1 MATAAESFS
10 PEDTRPLKVFFQ
22 DEGRFGRISD
32 LFSCWA
38 PDGVRPVIQAQ
49 IIRQYTHIFS
59 AVCPNDGE
67 SFSLILPY
75 ADSEAMEIFLAELS
89 KQYSQ
94 YRLVLVMDQAA
105 WHRTSNLKRFENVR
119 IIYQPA
125 HSPEL
130 NPVEHLWEHIREKF
144 LRNAYWTS
152 MELLES
158 MLEKILV
165 KVEKSKAIIQSLA
178 GFHWAII

>member
-1 MATAAESFS
+1 MATAAQSFP
-10 PEDTRPLKVFFQ
+10 PEDTRPLKLFFQ
-22 DEGRFGRISD
+22 DEARFGRISE

-38 PDGVRPVIQAQ
+38 PAGIRPVIPAQ
-49 IIRQYTHIFS
+49 IVRQYTHIFS
-59 AVCPNDGE
+59 AVCPHDGE

-75 ADSEAMEIFLAELS
+75 ADSEAMEIFLSELS
-89 KQYSQ
+89 RQYGQ
-94 YRLVLVMDQAA
+94 NRLILVMDQAA
-105 WHRTSNLKRFENVR
+105 WHRTSNLKKFENIR
-119 IIYQPA
+119 IIYQPP

-152 MELLES
+152 MDILES
-158 MLEKILV
+158 MLEEVIV
-165 KVEKSKAIIQSLA
+165 TVEKSQSIIQSLV

>member
-10 PEDTRPLKVFFQ
+10 PEDSRPLKLFFQ
-22 DEGRFGRISD
+22 DEARFGRISD
-32 LFSCWA
+32 LFSCLA

-49 IIRQYTHIFS
+49 IIRQYTHIFG

-75 ADSEAMEIFLAELS
+75 ADSGAMEIFLGELS
-89 KQYSQ
+89 RQYSQ

-105 WHRTSNLKRFENVR
+105 WHRTSNLMKFENIR
-119 IIYQPA
+119 IIYQPP

-130 NPVEHLWEHIREKF
+130 KPVEHLWEHIREKF

-158 MLEKILV
+158 TLEEILI
-165 KVEKSKAIIQSLA
+165 KVEKSKAIIQSLV

>member
-1 MATAAESFS
+1 M
-10 PEDTRPLKVFFQ
+10 FFQ
-22 DEGRFGRISD
+22 DEARFGRISD

-38 PDGVRPVIQAQ
+38 PEGMRPVIQAQ
-49 IIRQYTHIFS
+49 IIRQYTHVFG

-75 ADSEAMEIFLAELS
+75 ADSEAMEMFLAELS
-89 KQYSQ
+89 KQYDQ
-94 YRLVLVMDQAA
+94 YRLVLVMDQAS
-105 WHRTSNLKRFENVR
+105 WHRTPNLLKFENIR
-119 IIYQPA
+119 IIYQPP

-130 NPVEHLWEHIREKF
+130 NPAEHLWEHIREKF

-152 MELLES
+152 MELLEAA
-158 MLEKILV
+158 LEAALIE
-165 KVEKSKAIIQSLA
+165 VEKSKSTIQSLV

>member
-1 MATAAESFS
+1 MI
-10 PEDTRPLKVFFQ
+10 P
-22 DEGRFGRISD
+22 
-32 LFSCWA
+32 
-38 PDGVRPVIQAQ
+38 AQ

-75 ADSEAMEIFLAELS
+75 ADSETMEMFLAELS

-94 YRLVLVMDQAA
+94 HRLVLVMDQAS
-105 WHRTSNLKRFENVR
+105 WHRTSNLNRFENVR
-119 IIYQPA
+119 IVYQPP

-158 MLEKILV
+158 MLEEILV
-165 KVEKSKAIIQSLA
+165 KVEKSKAVIQSLV